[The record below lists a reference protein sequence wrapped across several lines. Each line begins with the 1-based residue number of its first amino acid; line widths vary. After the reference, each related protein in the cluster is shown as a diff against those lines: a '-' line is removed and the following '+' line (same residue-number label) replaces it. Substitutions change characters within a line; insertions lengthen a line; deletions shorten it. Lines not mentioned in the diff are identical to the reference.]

1 MPAASAPTSQDVL
14 PKVTLVWKLSLHLYY
29 ADAFSFT
36 RLTYILL
43 LEKETQRRWTDAD
56 VFSTY
61 NSVTIVL
68 QELLIRL

>member
-43 LEKETQRRWTDAD
+43 LEKKH
-56 VFSTY
+56 
-61 NSVTIVL
+61 SVDEQMLMCFPHTTVL
-68 QELLIRL
+68 LLYCKNY